1 MLRKFSILKL
11 EFRISGVFWFH
22 LWREQ
27 GYSNLKCSFLRKRL
41 KDWTASGPEPGH
53 NWSND
58 PDIGSEM
65 INGQFFNL
73 YETSKFSRRKRHLN
87 FDANDKINVKINSR
101 YRYWFQKRLIHRSH
115 VQKCAKMYSL
125 RKTYRIVR
133 VRDNFVRIICTRW
146 SRKCDGTI
154 LCFLVRQ
161 MNSQFSCK
169 DVGYHRR
176 LIPNLNLT

>member
-27 GYSNLKCSFLRKRL
+27 GSSNLKCSFLRKRL

-58 PDIGSEM
+58 PDIGSKM

-115 VQKCAKMYSL
+115 VQKCTVFVKPTESFAYEIILYELFVPDDFKLESVM
-125 RKTYRIVR
+125 VR
-133 VRDNFVRIICTRW
+133 
-146 SRKCDGTI
+146 
-154 LCFLVRQ
+154 
-161 MNSQFSCK
+161 SC
-169 DVGYHRR
+169 VF
-176 LIPNLNLT
+176 